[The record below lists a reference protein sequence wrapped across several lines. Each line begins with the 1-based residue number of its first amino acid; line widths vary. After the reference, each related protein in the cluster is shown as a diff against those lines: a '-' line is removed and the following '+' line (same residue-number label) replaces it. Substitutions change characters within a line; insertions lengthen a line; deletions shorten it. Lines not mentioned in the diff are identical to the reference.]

1 MVDLT
6 TWRPLQ
12 SEYDR
17 ALDLYRTNA
26 GHEAIAEALG
36 WTEEQV
42 ERLVEVGWPAGAE
55 GQPALPRLRAAIQDR
70 IVRVRA
76 AELDVIQHHAEA
88 VGRSASARTNSIVA
102 AAQIENAIM
111 TSWAEVVASAMKMR
125 PKLKDGASIQELR
138 DFTSSLLLPKAALDN
153 LARLRAMQVADVEA
167 AAIKIFARSASRG
180 PDGAESSLEDQI
192 YGDLAE
198 MTPEEQDEWVR
209 TKQKPTRQLELP
221 MTRTEDA

>member
-1 MVDLT
+1 M
-6 TWRPLQ
+6 
-12 SEYDR
+12 
-17 ALDLYRTNA
+17 
-26 GHEAIAEALG
+26 
-36 WTEEQV
+36 
-42 ERLVEVGWPAGAE
+42 
-55 GQPALPRLRAAIQDR
+55 
-70 IVRVRA
+70 
-76 AELDVIQHHAEA
+76 IQHHAEA

-111 TSWAEVVASAMKMR
+111 TSWAEVVAAAMKTR
-125 PKLKDGASIQELR
+125 PKLKEGAKIQELR
-138 DFTSSLLLPKAALDN
+138 EFTSSLLLPKAALDN

-198 MTPEEQDEWVR
+198 MTPEEQEEWVR